1 MQRPILTVPVMLV
14 GCAML
19 APGCRKAEVVAPKA
33 PAPAAA
39 ATPAPAVAPASAQA
53 SAPVSASASGPEAMP
68 LSVIYL
74 PTGVKAGSVLSIEK
88 RCPTKV
94 VVGKPF
100 EYVIKVSNIS
110 PQALANVT
118 LTEAIPSNF
127 SLISSSMPG
136 ANGSYELGLLT
147 AGETRTIVLKG
158 SAAAS
163 GTISSSAKATYV
175 QSLVTNIMV
184 VQPSLQLT
192 QTLQGETVLGCGS
205 LTLAVEI
212 RNVGTGD
219 ASDVH
224 AMSSLP
230 AGLIFAGGATSFD
243 ETVGVIPAGETRR
256 VTREV
261 TATAPGAYQTR
272 VAAKADGIGDAGSN
286 LSSVTIRQPKLQVTT
301 TPQLAF
307 APGGQGCCEFVV
319 TNVGDAPS
327 QATRLTLTL
336 PAGLSAASMS
346 DGGAA
351 DAWNLGD
358 MAPGESRTVKLCLAA
373 SAGGESSLT
382 ASASGRCA
390 APGETTAKIIVK

>member
-1 MQRPILTVPVMLV
+1 MQRRVLTVPVVLV
-14 GCAML
+14 ACVMTA
-19 APGCRKAEVVAPKA
+19 AGCRKAEVVKPKA
-33 PAPAAA
+33 ETPAPAATLPP
-39 ATPAPAVAPASAQA
+39 ATTPPVAPPPAPPAPKP
-53 SAPVSASASGPEAMP
+53 APLPA
-68 LSVIYL
+68 SVIYL
-74 PTGVKAGSVLSIEK
+74 PTGVKASSVLAIEK
-88 RCPTKV
+88 SCPTKV

-136 ANGSYELGLLT
+136 SNGTYELGLLT

-163 GTISSSAKATYV
+163 GTISSVAKATYV

-219 ASDVH
+219 AADVH

-230 AGLIFAGGATSFD
+230 AGLTFAGGATSFD
-243 ETVGVIPAGETRR
+243 EVVGVIPAGEIRR

-261 TATAPGAYQTR
+261 IPAAIGVFETR
-272 VAAKADGIGDAGSN
+272 SAAKADGIGDAGSN
-286 LSSVTIRQPKLQVTT
+286 VSRVTIRQPRLQVTT
-301 TPQLAF
+301 VSELSFSAGQ
-307 APGGQGCCEFVV
+307 QGCCELVV

-327 QATRLTLTL
+327 HATRLALTL
-336 PAGLSAASMS
+336 PAGLAAATLS

-351 DAWNLGD
+351 NAWNLGD
-358 MAPGESRTVKLCLAA
+358 LAPGESRTVKLCLAA
-373 SAGGESSLT
+373 AAGGESTLT
-382 ASASGRCA
+382 ASATGRCA
-390 APGETTAKIIVK
+390 APGEAKAKIVVK